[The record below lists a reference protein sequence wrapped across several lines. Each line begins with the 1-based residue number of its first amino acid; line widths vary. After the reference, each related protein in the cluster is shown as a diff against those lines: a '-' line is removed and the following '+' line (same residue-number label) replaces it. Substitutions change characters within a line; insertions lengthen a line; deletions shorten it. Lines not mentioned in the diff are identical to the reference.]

1 MISAARSDIQNI
13 DNMDDILGGLNEPQ
27 YEAVTSSD
35 EALLVLSGAGTGKTR
50 VITSKIAYLLR
61 SFLAYPSQILAVT
74 FSNRAAQEMATRVR
88 DFGCDTD
95 GLWLGTFHAMCAKI
109 LRKHAELVGLNSEF
123 SILDTDDQLKLA
135 KQILTEQ
142 GRDKKLA
149 NQMIDMVGRLK
160 DKCVSFDKVT
170 TLSKEDRDFYSTYQ
184 STLLAYNSADFG
196 DLILYVIKIFQ
207 EHDDVLASYRKKFKY
222 ILVDE
227 YQDTNL
233 AQYMLLRQLSP
244 YGKGLCCVGDDDQSI
259 YSWRGAE
266 ISNILNFANDFPDA
280 KVLKLEQNYRSSGHI
295 LGAANGVISCNTS
308 RHQKQLWTEHPA
320 GNKVVVA
327 RLDTGYEEANYVAKQ
342 ICNLKKLNKT
352 LSYKDMAIL
361 VRAGYQTREFED
373 RLLQAGIP
381 YRVIGGPKFYERA
394 EVKDILAYMRVVH
407 HDDPLAFDR
416 IVNLPKRGVGESV
429 LRKLHTIAA
438 NNSLSM
444 LDASRRA
451 VNHSLVRVGAI
462 EGLRGL
468 LALIDK
474 WQEMDLSPSELAAQ
488 IVEDIDYFAY
498 LPKGAEVEA
507 KKENIEEL
515 ITALKSYDDLG
526 VFLEHVRLVADSR
539 ALKDEDVVTLMTLH
553 SSKGLE
559 FSAVFLCGMEEGIF
573 PNGMSLRDGSL
584 EEERR
589 LAYVGMTRAR
599 DALFMTYTINRYMH
613 GEWKSNPPS
622 RFLRELP
629 RQHIFEVK

>member
-1 MISAARSDIQNI
+1 MLNTARSDMQNI
-13 DNMDDILGGLNEPQ
+13 DNMEDILCGLNPPQ
-27 YEAVTSSD
+27 YEAVTAAD
-35 EALLVLSGAGTGKTR
+35 EPLLVLSGAGTGKTR
-50 VITSKIAYLLR
+50 VITSRIAYLLR
-61 SFLAYPSQILAVT
+61 NYLAFPSQILAVT
-74 FSNRAAQEMATRVR
+74 FSNRAAQEMASRVR
-88 DFGCDTD
+88 DFGCNTD
-95 GLWLGTFHAMCAKI
+95 ELWLGTFHAMCAKI
-109 LRKHAELVGLNSEF
+109 LRKHAELVGLTSDF
-123 SILDTDDQLKLA
+123 SIIDTDDQLKLA
-135 KQILTEQ
+135 KQILVEQ

-149 NQMIDMVGRLK
+149 NSMVDMVSRLK
-160 DKCVSFDKVT
+160 DKCISFDSVT
-170 TLSKEDRDFYSTYQ
+170 TLPKEDHEFYSTYQ
-184 STLLAYNSADFG
+184 STLLSYNSVDFS
-196 DLILYVIKIFQ
+196 DLILHVIKIFQ
-207 EHDDVLASYRKKFKY
+207 KHQDVLDYYRKKFKY

-227 YQDTNL
+227 YQDTNVS
-233 AQYMLLRQLSP
+233 QYMLLRQLSP

-266 ISNILNFANDFPDA
+266 IGNILNFPKDFPDA

-295 LGAANGVISCNTS
+295 LGAANGLISGNTN
-308 RHQKQLWTEHPA
+308 RHKKQLWTESSA

-407 HDDPLAFDR
+407 NDDTMAFDR

-429 LRKLHTIAA
+429 LRKLHTIAQ
-438 NNSLSM
+438 NKSTTM
-444 LDASRRA
+444 LGAAKLA
-451 VNHSLVRVGAI
+451 VNHSLVRVGAV
-462 EGLRGL
+462 EGLRHFL
-468 LALIDK
+468 CLIDK
-474 WQEMDLSPSELAAQ
+474 WKEMDLSPSELAAQ
-488 IVEDIDYFAY
+488 IVEDIDYFSSF
-498 LPKGAEVEA
+498 PKNIEVES
-507 KKENIEEL
+507 KKENINEL
-515 ITALKSYDDLG
+515 ISALKAYDDLG

-539 ALKDEDVVTLMTLH
+539 ALKDEDMVTLMTLH

-573 PNGMSLRDGSL
+573 PNGISLREGSL

-599 DALFMTYTINRYMH
+599 DALFMTYTMNRYMH
-613 GEWKSNPPS
+613 GEWQSNPPS